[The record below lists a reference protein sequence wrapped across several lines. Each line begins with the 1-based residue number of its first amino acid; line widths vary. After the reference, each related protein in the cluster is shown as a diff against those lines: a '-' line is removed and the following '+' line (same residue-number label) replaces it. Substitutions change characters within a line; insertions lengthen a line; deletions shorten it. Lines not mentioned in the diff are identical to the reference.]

1 MKPIREMTVG
11 EFGAFV
17 ADHLRSRGIE
27 VVLTGGSCVTIH
39 SRNRYLSF
47 DLDFVGGA
55 GAERKKLHA
64 ALLDL
69 GFVEKNRYFIHPE
82 SPYFV
87 EFPSGPLAVGGEPV
101 KEVVELKFSTGR
113 LRLLSP
119 TDCVKDR
126 LAAYYHWRDL
136 QCLEQAILVA
146 ADNAVDLA
154 EIERWSA
161 HEGMLA
167 EFGKVQSRLR
177 GGEKGQV

>member
-1 MKPIREMTVG
+1 MTAIGEMTVG

-17 ADHLRSRGIE
+17 AAHLRSRGIE

-39 SRNRYLSF
+39 SRNRYVSF
-47 DLDFVGGA
+47 DLDFIGGGGA
-55 GAERKKLHA
+55 DRKKLQA

-69 GFVEKNRYFIHPE
+69 GFFEKNRYFIHPQ
-82 SPYFV
+82 SQYFV
-87 EFPSGPLAVGGEPV
+87 EFPSGPLAVGSEPV
-101 KEVVELKFSTGR
+101 KDVVELDFPTGR

-146 ADNAVDLA
+146 ADNSVDL
-154 EIERWSA
+154 EELERWSA
-161 HEGMLA
+161 HEGMLD
-167 EFGKVQSRLR
+167 EFKKIQAKLT
-177 GGEKGQV
+177 GGGS

>member
-1 MKPIREMTVG
+1 MASLEPLWPII
-11 EFGAFV
+11 
-17 ADHLRSRGIE
+17 LRSQGIE

-39 SRNRYLSF
+39 SRNRYMSF
-47 DLDFVGGA
+47 DLDFIGGA

-64 ALLDL
+64 ALLKV
-69 GFVEKNRYFIHPE
+69 GFEEKNRYFIHPE

-87 EFPSGPLAVGGEPV
+87 EFPSGPLAVGSEPV
-101 KEVVELKFSTGR
+101 KEIAELNFSTGR

-146 ADNAVDLA
+146 TDNPVDLE
-154 EIERWSA
+154 EIERWSE

-167 EFGKVQSRLR
+167 EFRKIQSRL
-177 GGEKGQV
+177 GEGEKGQA